1 MFNRISFTILTV
13 LLINA
18 CSSATTNQPADS
30 KQMPSSIATN
40 GVQLW
45 ADNCARCHNMRPP
58 ESYSDAQWDVA
69 VLHMRVRANLTA
81 DDANAIVKY
90 LKSAN

>member
-1 MFNRISFTILTV
+1 MFSRISFTILTV
-13 LLINA
+13 LSISA
-18 CSSATTNQPADS
+18 CSSATPGQQVDTKKTPQ
-30 KQMPSSIATN
+30 SIPTN

-45 ADNCARCHNMRPP
+45 ANNCTRCHNMRPP

-69 VLHMRVRANLTA
+69 MLHMRVRANLTA